1 LLVEEQQ
8 QLAKLQNNFL
18 NAEEAEMTK
27 ELLPRRHL
35 DYLNYYLLIL
45 VFQFDRIS
53 HSKMIFRSVLRGND
67 PYLPEG
73 LERGNLLDGNFHIEI
88 D

>member
-1 LLVEEQQ
+1 LLVEEEQQ
-8 QLAKLQNNFL
+8 LLAKLQNNFL

-27 ELLPRRHL
+27 EILPRRHL
-35 DYLNYYLLIL
+35 DYLNYYLFL

-53 HSKMIFRSVLRGND
+53 RSKMIFRSVLRGNY
-67 PYLPEG
+67 PSLQEG
-73 LERGNLLDGNFHIEI
+73 LERGDLLEGNFHIGI